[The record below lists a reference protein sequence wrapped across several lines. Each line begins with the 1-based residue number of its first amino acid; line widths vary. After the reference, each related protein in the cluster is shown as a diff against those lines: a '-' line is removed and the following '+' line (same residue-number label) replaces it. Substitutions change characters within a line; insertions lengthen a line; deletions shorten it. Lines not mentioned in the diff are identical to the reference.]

1 MMPKYGKE
9 GQRIQEA
16 GHETKQSE
24 LHPALC
30 GRKIINA
37 KQTIRVDSFESAKKK
52 SINQNNFYEKFFP
65 R

>member
-16 GHETKQSE
+16 GHEMKQSE

-30 GRKIINA
+30 DRKIINA
-37 KQTIRVDSFESAKKK
+37 KQTIRMDSFEIREEKKHK
-52 SINQNNFYEKFFP
+52 SK
-65 R
+65 